1 MLFRSVT
8 FTYIAK
14 GIDESSLHNSMQ
26 RLLERGPDWRIIKE
40 NHRNIIAY
48 QDYGRLY
55 FKSFNNN
62 RLKESLKRVT
72 GGSRAWRTFKA
83 TKSLE
88 QAGCLAPQVIA
99 CGHYE
104 ACDFVLMEDL
114 TGPQL
119 MNAIHSYLQTP
130 STAQWRKMLFRTLG
144 LTVGLLHSYGL
155 VHGDLRPNNV
165 IIHPSEKGYQIG
177 FIDNER
183 TRKPIR
189 FKREQKRNLRQIMLL
204 GDRYITKAERI
215 SFFAAYFS
223 RMSCSPAVRRS
234 LYRQTLADVAAL
246 FEQRP
251 PGQGTESPEELWWLL
266 RDLSPAPVPRRK

>member
-1 MLFRSVT
+1 MTVVT

-14 GIDESSLHNSMQ
+14 GIDEISLHSSVQ
-26 RLLERGPDWRIIKE
+26 SLLERESDWRIIKE

-62 RLKESLKRVT
+62 RLKESLKRAT
-72 GGSRAWRTFKA
+72 GGSRAWRTLKA
-83 TKSLE
+83 TKSLTK
-88 QAGCLAPQVIA
+88 AGCLAPQVIA

-104 ACDFVLMEDL
+104 ACDFVLMEAL

-119 MNAIHSYLQTP
+119 MNAIHSYLQSSET
-130 STAQWRKMLFRTLG
+130 SRWRKTLFRTLG
-144 LTVGLLHSYGL
+144 LAVGQLHSSGL

-165 IIHPSEKGYQIG
+165 IIHPSKEGYQIG

-223 RMSCSPAVRRS
+223 RMSYKNAVRRS

-251 PGQGTESPEELWWLL
+251 PGQGTQAPEELWWLL
-266 RDLSPAPVPRRK
+266 KDLSPAPVPRRK